1 MKKLGHLQNVS
12 RGDYELFKKDLSAE
26 VIPKA
31 ICDLLFEKY
40 VATKKRSASDE
51 SAGDRKKRKVLDRN
65 SKLREIQCFVGL
77 HGTMEVGEL
86 FQFGENILG
95 SETSTLWVRSCYP
108 RLYDKLWS
116 DAVLLD
122 NHGNDVSRPLVV
134 TGTSGIG
141 KSFFGVYAAYRAVK
155 EKGIT
160 IVYNFRNQYRVVI
173 APPRSDLESFRDDDP
188 RKLLLQLVGKH
199 NIQLDQT
206 DDQEDD
212 ETREHRS
219 MWWGRLRVD
228 VNDTFYEELVAGEST
243 WIFVDLHNES
253 LDEPSR
259 RVMAFV
265 SNREERF
272 RSFLKHNDGYD
283 KYLSVWSKEEVM
295 TFDSLASLQ
304 LGEQDIQKR
313 FDVVGG
319 VPRLLFS
326 KNWRKTLVKVDEAI
340 QKLNNANINVLLT
353 RGSNPDVTSRLV
365 HEYASEDFEKESQK
379 FASLYVRLKVIQRF
393 FSEKQF
399 ETKAWLDYTG
409 GLIENSVRGPV
420 FEWFA
425 HVVVGKL
432 AESIPVKLTSLFENG
447 SQETQ
452 KKIMQPF
459 ANATR
464 VFDDANS
471 VNNVKIGE
479 YMQPKNPNYPAID
492 SFIVCEG
499 VPWEASVASNQ
510 DPTLIFF
517 QMTVARK
524 NHPTLGQPIK
534 NIINALDSSDRVAF
548 DSNKHDIYLVFIV
561 ESPLPKFESYLGTG
575 KKAISSRQLGK
586 LKKIKQFCLQLEG
599 AMGKKI
605 NFETIQESST
615 P

>member
-1 MKKLGHLQNVS
+1 VKKLGHLQNVS

-86 FQFGENILG
+86 LQFGKNILG

-160 IVYNFRNQYRVVI
+160 IVYHFRNQYRVVI

-219 MWWGRLRVD
+219 MWWGRLCVD

-253 LDEPSR
+253 LDELSR
-259 RVMAFV
+259 RVIAFV

-283 KYLSVWSKEEVM
+283 KYLAVWSKEEV
-295 TFDSLASLQ
+295 T
-304 LGEQDIQKR
+304 
-313 FDVVGG
+313 
-319 VPRLLFS
+319 
-326 KNWRKTLVKVDEAI
+326 
-340 QKLNNANINVLLT
+340 
-353 RGSNPDVTSRLV
+353 
-365 HEYASEDFEKESQK
+365 
-379 FASLYVRLKVIQRF
+379 
-393 FSEKQF
+393 
-399 ETKAWLDYTG
+399 
-409 GLIENSVRGPV
+409 
-420 FEWFA
+420 
-425 HVVVGKL
+425 
-432 AESIPVKLTSLFENG
+432 
-447 SQETQ
+447 
-452 KKIMQPF
+452 
-459 ANATR
+459 
-464 VFDDANS
+464 
-471 VNNVKIGE
+471 
-479 YMQPKNPNYPAID
+479 
-492 SFIVCEG
+492 
-499 VPWEASVASNQ
+499 
-510 DPTLIFF
+510 
-517 QMTVARK
+517 TV
-524 NHPTLGQPIK
+524 
-534 NIINALDSSDRVAF
+534 
-548 DSNKHDIYLVFIV
+548 
-561 ESPLPKFESYLGTG
+561 
-575 KKAISSRQLGK
+575 
-586 LKKIKQFCLQLEG
+586 
-599 AMGKKI
+599 
-605 NFETIQESST
+605 
-615 P
+615 